1 MNKSLLHP
9 IHLRSVQSVRAL
21 GHVLQV
27 SLGLSSL
34 PGAATDKV
42 RSDEAALLLH
52 GAPGHAVLL
61 ARALDTL
68 GSLAAKGDR
77 ANRGQSRLCSC

>member
-1 MNKSLLHP
+1 MNKSLQPL
-9 IHLRSVQSVRAL
+9 IHLRSIQSVGAL

-34 PGAATDKV
+34 PGAAADQV
-42 RSDEAALLLH
+42 RPDEAALLLH

-61 ARALDTL
+61 A
-68 GSLAAKGDR
+68 
-77 ANRGQSRLCSC
+77 

>member
-1 MNKSLLHP
+1 MNKSLQ
-9 IHLRSVQSVRAL
+9 HLSYSRFVQGVGAL
-21 GHVLQV
+21 GHGLQV

-34 PGAATDKV
+34 PSAPADQV

-61 ARALDTL
+61 A
-68 GSLAAKGDR
+68 
-77 ANRGQSRLCSC
+77 